1 MRIRFEDCV
10 FDSDTHE
17 VLRGRRALSVG
28 PKAFQML
35 EILIRE
41 RPKAVTKRQLRAEL
55 WPGVFVTEANLPNLI
70 TELRAALGDRARRP
84 RIIRTVRGFG
94 YAFSAPAQAV
104 TSVAQSPADGP
115 LYRLIWG
122 NREIALAPGEN
133 VIGRATDSALFIDH
147 SSVSRRHAR
156 ILVKPSGD
164 PGTAVAYGLGHGGIE
179 SILIGG
185 LGMVQTLYLAIL
197 LNSGRLDTVLGPAIG
212 PDMLAQVRATLE
224 HLSITGLGLGT
235 LERLI
240 ALLIQIGLS
249 FLVWRAVE
257 RRQLAWLALAI
268 AVHALIDFPPALFQA
283 GLISTAMVE
292 GVLLVIGAALVAYF
306 LYGLPRKSAE
316 AAKIIEP
323 AP

>member
-1 MRIRFEDCV
+1 MGKIPAMRIRFEDCV

-156 ILVKPSGD
+156 ILVKPSGAVLEDLGSKNGTLLRGKRITRAERLSDKD
-164 PGTAVAYGLGHGGIE
+164 PIE
-179 SILIGG
+179 
-185 LGMVQTLYLAIL
+185 
-197 LNSGRLDTVLGPAIG
+197 IG
-212 PDMLAQVRATLE
+212 P
-224 HLSITGLGLGT
+224 
-235 LERLI
+235 
-240 ALLIQIGLS
+240 
-249 FLVWRAVE
+249 
-257 RRQLAWLALAI
+257 
-268 AVHALIDFPPALFQA
+268 
-283 GLISTAMVE
+283 
-292 GVLLVIGAALVAYF
+292 AALVFRLFKHTESTASTT
-306 LYGLPRKSAE
+306 R
-316 AAKIIEP
+316 
-323 AP
+323 

>member
-1 MRIRFEDCV
+1 MV
-10 FDSDTHE
+10 SGL
-17 VLRGRRALSVG
+17 VLAGLVAGAVLALVWPLAIFQLCRSRMTLLLRNVLVG
-28 PKAFQML
+28 A
-35 EILIRE
+35 
-41 RPKAVTKRQLRAEL
+41 
-55 WPGVFVTEANLPNLI
+55 GVFFVFSQVLEKALHLYVLKANPTTAEWLKIHPVVFALYAC
-70 TELRAALGDRARRP
+70 LAAG
-84 RIIRTVRGFG
+84 VF
-94 YAFSAPAQAV
+94 
-104 TSVAQSPADGP
+104 
-115 LYRLIWG
+115 
-122 NREIALAPGEN
+122 EE
-133 VIGRATDSALFIDH
+133 IGRYLGMRF
-147 SSVSRRHAR
+147 
-156 ILVKPSGD
+156 LVKPSGD

-292 GVLLVIGAALVAYF
+292 GVLLVIGAVLVAYF